1 MSLELDAARRRLAHA
16 LGCSPGDLAAL
27 EGIDDPQVLRAVE
40 RAVRRHLAAAE
51 ASRLTAVVAAARRLP
66 TRLVATVAERQ
77 MGPELCAAAIG
88 AVEPDHAVAI
98 AGHLSV
104 PFMVEV
110 TLAADPT
117 AAGHLAAAL
126 PRATT
131 VAIAREVIARREH
144 LVAAAFVGPIPPPLV
159 AEVVA
164 GVDDHAAVVRIAL
177 YVDDPSLLDP
187 IVAELDDRYLAALLE
202 VVGEEGLWA
211 EGLNLVG
218 HLGADQQ
225 ARIGRLA
232 AGFDDDTLAAVV
244 ETARAQ
250 GQWHGLLS
258 LAGNLDVSL
267 VARVAAFPQW
277 AEEAVLEELVAVVDR
292 APRLAADLAG
302 VVDHVDDAT
311 LDTLVRL
318 VADREDLRPV
328 VRIAAAVDDP
338 ARLGDIVDRLDDA
351 ALARVMG
358 TVVEDGLWAEGLALL
373 RRLAPDRRQRLLD
386 LAGALP
392 ESAWPAI
399 RREWAALAD
408 EDRAAV
414 VEGLDDPGP
423 LGLL

>member
-1 MSLELDAARRRLAHA
+1 MSLELDAARRRLTHA
-16 LGCSPGDLAAL
+16 LGCTAGDLEPL
-27 EGIDDPQVLRAVE
+27 GDVEDPQVLLGVE

-51 ASRLTAVVAAARRLP
+51 ARRLTAVVAAARRLP
-66 TRLVATVAERQ
+66 IRLVATVAQRQ

-88 AVEPDHAVAI
+88 AVDPDHAVAI

-117 AAGHLAAAL
+117 VAGHLAADL
-126 PRATT
+126 PRTTT
-131 VAIAREVIARREH
+131 VAIAREVIGRGEH

-159 AEVVA
+159 AEVVR
-164 GVDDHAAVVRIAL
+164 GVDDHAAVVRIAQ

-187 IVAELDDRYLAALLE
+187 IVADLDDPHLAALLE
-202 VVGEEGLWA
+202 AVGEAGLWA

-218 HLGADQQ
+218 HLGAAQQ

-244 ETARAQ
+244 EAARAD

-258 LAGNLDVSL
+258 LAGNLDAGL

-277 AEEAVLEELVAVVDR
+277 AEAAVLEELIAVVDR
-292 APRLAADLAG
+292 APWLAADLAG
-302 VVDHVDDAT
+302 VVDHVDEAT

-328 VRIAAAVDDP
+328 VRVAAAVDDP
-338 ARLGDIVDRLDDA
+338 ARMRDVVDRLDDP

-358 TVVEDGLWAEGLALL
+358 TVVEDDMWADGLALL
-373 RRLAPDRRQRLLD
+373 RRLDPARRQRLLG
-386 LAGALP
+386 LAGTLP
-392 ESAWPAI
+392 EAAWPTI
-399 RREWAALAD
+399 RRVWAALTE
-408 EDRAAV
+408 EDRAAL

-423 LGLL
+423 LGLP